1 MAGSASGYIDEDD
14 PVIGDINVTP
24 LVDITLVLLI
34 VYMITVP
41 TIVKNPAIKIDL
53 PTAATGA
60 ATPDTTLNLT
70 VQRNADGQIS
80 VFANGDLVDSEK
92 LRAMVPPLLQQ
103 NQDLAAVI
111 AADKGIAYGD
121 VVQIVDLLGS
131 LGVGRIALETRLPG
145 AE

>member
-1 MAGSASGYIDEDD
+1 MTTAATNYADEDD
-14 PVIGDINVTP
+14 GVIGEINVTP

-41 TIVKNPAIKIDL
+41 TIVNNPAIKIDL

-60 ATPDTTLNLT
+60 ATPDTTLNVT
-70 VQRNADGQIS
+70 IQRTADGEIT
-80 VFANGDLVDSEK
+80 VFANGDPADAEK
-92 LRAMVPPLLQQ
+92 IRQMVPPLLEQ
-103 NQDLAAVI
+103 NKDLAAVI

-121 VVQIVDLLGS
+121 VVQVVDLIGS

-145 AE
+145 AD